1 MKQKREGWFGELV
14 AVAAAGI
21 LVLSIPFGFVAL
33 GVWWLESRFGLG
45 VAAVTLG
52 GILAILAFVGGALFA
67 YRLSKRTL
75 ENAAVFVED
84 VTGVQRATVSLLREG
99 ARAER
104 EAFSLRARAE
114 LADEARVRRLAD
126 QQARLLVDGQVKAEP
141 APAPSWARRVYGAA
155 VDVEAE
161 EGNEEGGQWTRW
173 S

>member
-1 MKQKREGWFGELV
+1 MKREGWAGELF
-14 AVAAAGI
+14 AVALALF
-21 LVLSIPFGFVAL
+21 LVLAIPFGFVVL
-33 GVWWLESRFGLG
+33 GVWWLEDRFGTG
-45 VAAVTLG
+45 VAAVTIG
-52 GILAILAFVGGALFA
+52 GVFALLAFAGGAIFA

-84 VTGVQRATVSLLREG
+84 VTGVQRASMGVQREH

-114 LADEARVRRLAD
+114 LADEARVRRLAE
-126 QQARLLVDGQVKAEP
+126 QRARLLVDGQAKAEP

-155 VDVEAE
+155 VDVEGE
-161 EGNEEGGQWTRW
+161 EGSEEGGQWTRW